1 MKMNRTK
8 VNKALCWFW
17 ILVKLKLFNIY
28 LSCSFE
34 DSMYINTLYVATG
47 SKFFSLNKLLFTT
60 CSLMWIRFH
69 IEKTDL
75 GLTDSEHI
83 FFLIWCCDM
92 GFCSLLD
99 VLTLGISLLRMRLA
113 FGSSMQF
120 FQMSGLY
127 IFAANSR
134 KLFSFFSPRRKLFL
148 NFLMCHLCLIHVSP
162 VVLVCILLI
171 LIDWLSD

>member
-28 LSCSFE
+28 LSCSFQ
-34 DSMYINTLYVATG
+34 DSIYISTLYVATG

-69 IEKTDL
+69 IEKTVL

-83 FFLIWCCDM
+83 FFPDMVLWQISGVLFFIGCADSWDFLVEDEVGFWIIYAIFSDVWFVCVCC
-92 GFCSLLD
+92 
-99 VLTLGISLLRMRLA
+99 
-113 FGSSMQF
+113 Q
-120 FQMSGLY
+120 
-127 IFAANSR
+127 
-134 KLFSFFSPRRKLFL
+134 
-148 NFLMCHLCLIHVSP
+148 
-162 VVLVCILLI
+162 
-171 LIDWLSD
+171 

>member
-1 MKMNRTK
+1 MNRTK

-34 DSMYINTLYVATG
+34 DSIYINTLYVATG
-47 SKFFSLNKLLFTT
+47 SNFFSLNKLLFTT

-69 IEKTDL
+69 IEKTVL

-83 FFLIWCCDM
+83 FFLIWCCDKSV

-99 VLTLGISLLRMRLA
+99 VLKLA

-127 IFAANSR
+127 VFAANSR
-134 KLFSFFSPRRKLFL
+134 KLFSFFFQGGNYS
-148 NFLMCHLCLIHVSP
+148 
-162 VVLVCILLI
+162 
-171 LIDWLSD
+171 